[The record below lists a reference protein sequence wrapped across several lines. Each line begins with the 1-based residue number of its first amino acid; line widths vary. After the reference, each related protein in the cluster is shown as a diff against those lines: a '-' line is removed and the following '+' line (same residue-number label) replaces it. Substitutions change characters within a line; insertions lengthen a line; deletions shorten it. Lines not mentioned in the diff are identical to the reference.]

1 MFAATYRAAT
11 VRERLPEAGF
21 PNSVKHPTAIPLEP
35 ASVFLYAASATLTR
49 VVNPPAA
56 ADRGSRYISFQDG
69 WVHLSKPIL
78 FGVLV
83 ACSAAAVT
91 RSVWD
96 GVYTKEQA
104 TRGQA
109 TYREECLRCHGESL
123 GGGEGGPLLAGAEF
137 RQKWNGKTAG
147 DLFGVMRKTMP
158 SDDPGNLSSR
168 EYADLVAYILSAN
181 EYPAGQKD
189 LDRDV
194 AALNEIRIE
203 VKP

>member
-1 MFAATYRAAT
+1 M
-11 VRERLPEAGF
+11 
-21 PNSVKHPTAIPLEP
+21 
-35 ASVFLYAASATLTR
+35 
-49 VVNPPAA
+49 
-56 ADRGSRYISFQDG
+56 
-69 WVHLSKPIL
+69 HLSKPIL